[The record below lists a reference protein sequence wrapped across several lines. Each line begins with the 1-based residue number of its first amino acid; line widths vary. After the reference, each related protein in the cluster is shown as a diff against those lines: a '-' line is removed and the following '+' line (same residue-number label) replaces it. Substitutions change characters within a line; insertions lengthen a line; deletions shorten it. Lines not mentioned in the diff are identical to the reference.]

1 VSENGSRQLVCVSNL
16 SPVVR
21 EGWRLGLPA
30 PGKWVE
36 VLNTD
41 SRFYGG
47 SDVGNGLGLE
57 SEAVEWHGQ
66 PDSAEITLPPLAT
79 VWFVPET

>member
-1 VSENGSRQLVCVSNL
+1 MAARAAGARQV
-16 SPVVR
+16 
-21 EGWRLGLPA
+21 G
-30 PGKWVE
+30 E

-57 SEAVEWHGQ
+57 TEAVEWHGQ
-66 PDSAEITLPPLAT
+66 PGSAEITLPPLAT
-79 VWFVPET
+79 VWLAPET